1 MAIIN
6 NYIPEYNT
14 PLFTDVWSSVNEFM
28 DEVFYGDYALP
39 TDGILDMG
47 AYDYETTYYLLY
59 ARYGNNPIA
68 NMDVNQWKWKVSSV
82 IFQYGPT

>member
-1 MAIIN
+1 MAITK

-14 PLFTDVWSSVNEFM
+14 PLFTDVWSSDEEFI
-28 DEVFYGDYALP
+28 DDLFYGDYTFP
-39 TDGILDMG
+39 IDSMG
-47 AYDYETTYYLLY
+47 EHDFRTTYYLLY

-68 NMDVNQWKWKVSSV
+68 NTDVNQWKWKVASV